1 MSDNIRSNLPPD
13 TVTRHRLLLVDDD
26 PLIVES
32 LGLVLQD
39 QFDLITAETRKQADK
54 IIRSLDSVPSLAL
67 VDLGLPPKPHKP
79 DEGFVLIHDLLA
91 INRDIKILILS
102 GQDEEANIQHALT
115 LGAVDFI
122 PKPCDIP
129 LLKTRLQHQVM
140 MLGAEHAQQK
150 TGTQEESLIGKSA
163 AIDKLHILI
172 KQFADTP
179 FPVLIEGESGSGKE
193 LVAESLHNQSTRA
206 SKPFLTL
213 NCAAISPELLEAELF
228 GHSKGAFTGATS
240 QRAGFFE
247 EAGDGSLFLDEIGE
261 LSIDLQSKLLRVL
274 ENGEFYR
281 LGETHPRKSSARI
294 IAATNQDLGESVKK
308 GLFRQD
314 LFHRLYVLTIHV
326 PPLRERDTDSLLLL
340 EHFRNIYSINS
351 KPFTLSDKATELLL
365 AYAFP
370 GNIRELRNIV
380 IRLCAKYPG
389 TEVSGNQIKA
399 ELESLTPA
407 SAEYTDVDRDA
418 QVKKDLLGQKFNLD
432 NSLTDLEQRYIK
444 KALELSGGNL
454 SQAARLL
461 GINRTTLY
469 SRLERHNDEDTE

>member
-1 MSDNIRSNLPPD
+1 MSNNIRSNPPQD

-32 LGLVLQD
+32 LGMVLQD
-39 QFDLITAETRKQADK
+39 QFELITAETRKQVDK
-54 IIRSLDSVPSLAL
+54 IIQSLGSVPSLAL
-67 VDLGLPPKPHKP
+67 VDLGLPPKPHRP

-91 INRDIKILILS
+91 LNRDIKILILS
-102 GQDEEANIQHALT
+102 GQDEQANIQHALT

-122 PKPCDIP
+122 PKPCNIP

-140 MLGAEHAQQK
+140 MLGAECAQQK
-150 TGTQEESLIGKSA
+150 TGEHRATLIGKSA
-163 AIDKLHILI
+163 AIEKLHVLI

-247 EAGDGSLFLDEIGE
+247 EASDGSLFLDEIGE
-261 LSIDLQSKLLRVL
+261 LSIELQSKLLRVL
-274 ENGEFYR
+274 ENGEYYR
-281 LGETHPRKSSARI
+281 LGESQPRKSTARI
-294 IAATNQDLGESVKK
+294 IAATNRDLGESVRK
-308 GLFRQD
+308 GMFRQD
-314 LFHRLYVLTIHV
+314 LFHRLNVLTIYV
-326 PPLRERDTDSLLLL
+326 PPLHERNSDCLLLL
-340 EHFRNIYSINS
+340 EHFRKIYIVNS
-351 KPFTLSDKATELLL
+351 KPFTLSDRARESLLE
-365 AYAFP
+365 YSFP
-370 GNIRELRNIV
+370 GNVRELRNIV

-389 TEVSGNQIKA
+389 QEVSAAQLQA
-399 ELESLTPA
+399 ELESTTPRPA
-407 SAEYTDVDRDA
+407 DSMERDIDS
-418 QVKKDLLGQKFNLD
+418 QVRKDLLARKFNLD
-432 NSLTDLEQRYIK
+432 DALSHLEQRYIK
-444 KALELSGGNL
+444 TALELTDGNL
-454 SQAARLL
+454 SKAARLL